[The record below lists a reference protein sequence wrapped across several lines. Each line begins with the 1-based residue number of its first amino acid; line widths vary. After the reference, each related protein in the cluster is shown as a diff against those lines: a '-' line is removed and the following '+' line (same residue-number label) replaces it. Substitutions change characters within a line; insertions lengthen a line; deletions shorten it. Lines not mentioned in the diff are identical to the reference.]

1 MIKPN
6 SIRNQCWVYRAEY
19 RVIGNGSLQFGR
31 SNNYPYNEHVRDCDI
46 CLAAQAVESL
56 QADVDELK
64 TDLHYCNGV
73 SDLAMK
79 HRDIAEAEVKR
90 LKEYRKACDNYLIL
104 IRCKKCSGLVMDGYC
119 CPHCG
124 DSNPSEPTEKDD
136 E

>member
-1 MIKPN
+1 MIRPN
-6 SIRNQCWVYRAEY
+6 AIRNQCWVYRDEY
-19 RVIGNGSLQFGR
+19 RVIGKDSLQFAR
-31 SNNYPYNEHVRDCDI
+31 SNAYPYSEHVRDCDI

-56 QADVDELK
+56 QA
-64 TDLHYCNGV
+64 
-73 SDLAMK
+73 
-79 HRDIAEAEVKR
+79 EVER

-124 DSNPSEPTEKDD
+124 DSDPSEPTEKDD